1 MKTKRPEYNVV
12 QALELAVYVDDMQ
25 GFVKSGYG
33 YHDYERNVQVFDN
46 KTTIW
51 NYLTGQ
57 ENFAMPEISEKQ
69 KAQAKEIRE
78 HFKDNLVAK
87 KLMGTLNSFETSV
100 MSAIGN
106 ESTDNFGLSV
116 IASLP
121 NSYRVAAKRDALDN
135 WFDDL
140 RDKSEFVGKI
150 GERRR
155 FAALIKDVK
164 FIAKFGIHLVTCVDE
179 NDNIVKFF
187 FNKEPDIAGLLE
199 GKQVIL
205 TGKVKTHDVSKFSKC
220 NETVFNYV
228 RVEEK
233 G

>member
-1 MKTKRPEYNVV
+1 MKTQKPDYNVV
-12 QALELAVYVDDMQ
+12 QALELAVYVDDQQ
-25 GFVKSGYG
+25 GFVKSGFG
-33 YHDYERNVQVFDN
+33 YHDYERNLQVYDN
-46 KTTIW
+46 KTAIW
-51 NYLTGQ
+51 QYLTGQ
-57 ENFAMPEISEKQ
+57 TSQVMPEISEEQ
-69 KAQAKEIRE
+69 KARALEIRE

-87 KLMGTLNSFETSV
+87 KLMGTLNSFEASV
-100 MSAIGN
+100 MAAISV
-106 ESTDNFGLSV
+106 EATDSFGLSV

-121 NSYRVAAKRDALDN
+121 NSFRVAAQRQELDD

-164 FIAKFGIHLVTCVDE
+164 FIAKFGIHLVTCVDD

-199 GKQVIL
+199 NKHVIL

-220 NETVFNYV
+220 KETVFNYIK
-228 RVEEK
+228 VEEK

>member
-1 MKTKRPEYNVV
+1 MKTQKPDYNVV
-12 QALELAVYVDDMQ
+12 QALELAVYVDDLQ
-25 GFVKSGYG
+25 GFVKSGFG
-33 YHDYERNVQVFDN
+33 YYDYERNLQVYDN
-46 KTTIW
+46 KTAIW
-51 NYLTGQ
+51 QYLTGQ
-57 ENFAMPEISEKQ
+57 TVQVMPEISEEQ
-69 KAQAKEIRE
+69 KARALEIRE

-100 MSAIGN
+100 MAAISV
-106 ESTDNFGLSV
+106 EATDSFGLSV

-121 NSYRVAAKRDALDN
+121 NSFRVAAQRQELDD

-199 GKQVIL
+199 NKHVIL

-220 NETVFNYV
+220 KETVFNYIK
-228 RVEEK
+228 VEEK

>member
-1 MKTKRPEYNVV
+1 MKTQKPDYNVV
-12 QALELAVYVDDMQ
+12 QALELAVYVDDLQ
-25 GFVKSGYG
+25 GFVKSGFG
-33 YHDYERNVQVFDN
+33 YYDYERNLQVYDN
-46 KTTIW
+46 KTAIW
-51 NYLTGQ
+51 QYLTGQ
-57 ENFAMPEISEKQ
+57 TVQVMPEISEEQ
-69 KAQAKEIRE
+69 KARALEIRE

-100 MSAIGN
+100 MAAISV
-106 ESTDNFGLSV
+106 EATDSFGLSV

-121 NSYRVAAKRDALDN
+121 NSFRVAAQRQELDD

-164 FIAKFGIHLVTCVDE
+164 FIAKFGIHLVTCVDD

-199 GKQVIL
+199 NKHVIL

-220 NETVFNYV
+220 KETVFNYIK
-228 RVEEK
+228 VEEK